1 MAPRLWVPFTTAG
14 GQEQDGADAMRKQRL
29 NEWIA
34 LAATEQD
41 KDLLL
46 RIAELDGSPGA
57 SATVRR
63 LIRDEA
69 RRRGLLPAPE
79 VVATTLEPVV
89 TP

>member
-1 MAPRLWVPFTTAG
+1 
-14 GQEQDGADAMRKQRL
+14 MRKQRL

-41 KDLLL
+41 KDLLR